1 LICGCQPVKGVR
13 GKGVGAFVGMDEEGF
28 LAVGFLDV
36 FVWYAG
42 LEVQDVVGV
51 CAEGLCDAVD
61 FGVLP
66 ILSE

>member
-42 LEVQDVVGV
+42 LEV
-51 CAEGLCDAVD
+51 
-61 FGVLP
+61 
-66 ILSE
+66 